1 MRKEVFKL
9 MAIMNN
15 STNSIVNT
23 KSEKDFV
30 TGIYNRWYVDTLL
43 TSKFPYLWLCTLM
56 LLDIDNFKDINE
68 KYGKADVD
76 KILKE
81 VSEIILTT
89 VGESGIIARSH
100 NHEFIVVI
108 PLLSKR
114 ASFILAEKIATTVAR
129 TPISLKNEKQSL
141 TISIG
146 TCTFLKEENK
156 ISTLDQWVKA
166 TENALLKAKTHG
178 KGMVIQL

>member
-15 STNSIVNT
+15 STTSRVNT

-30 TGIYNRWYVDTLL
+30 TGIYNRWYIDTLL
-43 TSKFPYLWLCTLM
+43 TNKFPYMWLCTLM

-68 KYGKADVD
+68 KYGKTEGD

-81 VSEIILTT
+81 VSEIISST
-89 VGESGIIARSH
+89 VGESGTVARSH

-114 ASFILAEKIATTVAR
+114 ASFILAERIATSVAK
-129 TPISLKNEKQSL
+129 TPIFLKSEKQNL

-166 TENALLKAKTHG
+166 TENALLKAKAHG